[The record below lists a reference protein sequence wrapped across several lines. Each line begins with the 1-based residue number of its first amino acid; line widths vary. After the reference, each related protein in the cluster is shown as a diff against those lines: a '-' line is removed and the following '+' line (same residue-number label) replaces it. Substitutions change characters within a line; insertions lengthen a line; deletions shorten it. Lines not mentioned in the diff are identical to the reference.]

1 MAYTLCITCIT
12 GLLDS
17 TDEIFAPYSPNPR
30 FVVASLG
37 REAAGPQRLYEE
49 LYCARGDM
57 ENRIKEQQLD
67 MFADR
72 TSAATLRANQLRL
85 YFASFAYVLM
95 HGLRRLGLAGT
106 RWANA
111 QCGTLRTRLLKV
123 AARVRVTARKVWLS
137 FSSVYPHQSEFAAA
151 LAALRRV
158 PARAPPD

>member
-1 MAYTLCITCIT
+1 MCPE
-12 GLLDS
+12 S
-17 TDEIFAPYSPNPR
+17 
-30 FVVASLG
+30 VSLG
-37 REAAGPQRLYEE
+37 RGAGGPRRLYEQ

-57 ENRIKEQQLD
+57 ENRIKEQELD

-85 YFASFAYVLM
+85 CFASFAYVLM
-95 HGLRRLGLAGT
+95 HGLRCLGLAGT

-123 AARVRVTARKVWLS
+123 AARLRVTARKVWLS

>member
-1 MAYTLCITCIT
+1 MVANAEHLPK
-12 GLLDS
+12 G
-17 TDEIFAPYSPNPR
+17 PNAR
-30 FVVASLG
+30 FVVTSLG

-72 TSAATLRANQLRL
+72 TSEAPLRANQLRL

-111 QCGTLRTRLLKV
+111 QCGTLRARLLKV
-123 AARVRVTARKVWLS
+123 AARPARHRAQGVAVVL
-137 FSSVYPHQSEFAAA
+137 AAA
-151 LAALRRV
+151 LAAPRRV